1 MAVVTYSRFQCI
13 MGMQFVM
20 RTPHAFYIARSA
32 QQVSSPGMSLPEA
45 SGTHACSKFHR
56 ERGVNLVNFAVRE
69 KAKKGVY
76 FNEDLRE
83 IVKKGL
89 YFMCATTTDPLN
101 EYFQSI
107 QT

>member
-1 MAVVTYSRFQCI
+1 M
-13 MGMQFVM
+13 
-20 RTPHAFYIARSA
+20 
-32 QQVSSPGMSLPEA
+32 
-45 SGTHACSKFHR
+45 
-56 ERGVNLVNFAVRE
+56 NFAVRE

-83 IVKKGL
+83 NVKKGL

-101 EYFQSI
+101 VYFRSM